1 MADNAVCRKN
11 RTPRQTTAC
20 RVPCRLET
28 TRYRV
33 HFARV
38 FALVIRDMAT
48 TVTKI
53 TKRCK
58 DFFAMACNLLILE
71 NV

>member
-11 RTPRQTTAC
+11 RTLRQTTAC
-20 RVPCRLET
+20 RLPCRPET

-33 HFARV
+33 HFSRV

-53 TKRCK
+53 TK
-58 DFFAMACNLLILE
+58 
-71 NV
+71 